1 MNISKSNAYSNKRN
15 TYIYINIKLLHLE
28 RYINLIDY
36 EIVKIIQRINDDY
49 KM

>member
-1 MNISKSNAYSNKRN
+1 MHTQIKGRHIYHI
-15 TYIYINIKLLHLE
+15 YIYINIKLLHLE